1 MAVNF
6 LFKKEKS
13 LLLGVIY
20 RPIATVFFED
30 KKTAVFKP
38 ITMLVD
44 TGADYTLLPRF
55 LAFSL
60 NINLNKDCRKL
71 KTSGVGGQQTVFFC
85 KEKITVRLGNW
96 QRKIPLGF
104 LANDFLPPLLGRHEF
119 FETFK
124 TVFDDRQVTFLPLPP
139 SPKK

>member
-1 MAVNF
+1 MVVSF
-6 LFKKEKS
+6 PFKKEKS
-13 LLLGVIY
+13 SLLGTIY
-20 RPIATVFFED
+20 RPIAVVLFQH

-55 LAFSL
+55 LAFNL
-60 NINLNKDCRKL
+60 GINLAKDCQKL
-71 KTSGVGGQQTVFFC
+71 KTSGVGGKETVFFV
-85 KEKITVRLGNW
+85 KEKVKIKIGNW

-104 LANDFLPPLLGRHEF
+104 LDNDFIPPLLGRQGF

-124 TVFDDRQVTFLPLPP
+124 TIFEARKLTFIQ
-139 SPKK
+139 SSF